1 LLNWGREERPKQN
14 HKQDRKC
21 LMARDLKPAKRPYVP
36 PSFEML
42 DDSAAKAELEAK
54 GDSKDAN
61 IRKMLSLIDGKRKK
75 KKATSDP

>member
-1 LLNWGREERPKQN
+1 
-14 HKQDRKC
+14 
-21 LMARDLKPAKRPYVP
+21 
-36 PSFEML
+36 ML

-61 IRKMLSLIDGKRKK
+61 VRKMLSLIEGKRKK